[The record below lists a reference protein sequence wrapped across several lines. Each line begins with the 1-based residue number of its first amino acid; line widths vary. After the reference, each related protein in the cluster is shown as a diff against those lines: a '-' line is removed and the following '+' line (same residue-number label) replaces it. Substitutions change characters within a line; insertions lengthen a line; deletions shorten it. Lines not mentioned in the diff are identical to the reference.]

1 MKIAVCINFVPD
13 TASKIK
19 LTDTKKIDLNGLSFV
34 INPFDEFAIE
44 EALKTKEKFGGETFV
59 ICLGSESKKEGIR
72 KALAMGVDNG
82 ILLKYDDYMD
92 PYNIAV
98 NLAAQI
104 KSSECEIVFFGKQS
118 VDYDNGI
125 TGIITAELLNYNCIS
140 VVTKLD
146 IEGTEVTAE
155 REIEGGKEIVKSTLP
170 IVITAQKGLNE
181 PRYASLK
188 GIMASKK
195 KIIEEKDVLAG
206 NLLVENLS
214 FDLPPAKNAG
224 RILGSD
230 GAAVVELV
238 KLLNEEAKI
247 I

>member
-1 MKIAVCINFVPD
+1 MKIAVCINYVPD

-19 LTDTKKIDLNGLSFV
+19 LTDDNRIDENGLSYV

-44 EALKTKEKFGGETFV
+44 EALKTKEKFGGEIFA
-59 ICLGSESKKEGIR
+59 ISAGNDAKKEGIK

-82 ILLKYDDYMD
+82 ILLKYDGYMD
-92 PYNIAV
+92 PFNIAD

-104 KSSECEIVFFGKQS
+104 KTLGSNIVFFGRQS

-125 TGIITAELLNYNCIS
+125 TGLLTAELLNYNCIS
-140 VVTKLD
+140 IVTKLD
-146 IEGTEVTAE
+146 IQGNEVTAE
-155 REIEGGKEIVKSTLP
+155 REIEGGKEVVKSTLP
-170 IVITAQKGLNE
+170 IVITTQKGLNE
-181 PRYASLK
+181 PRYATLK

-195 KIIEEKDVLAG
+195 KVIEEINITSVS
-206 NLLVENLS
+206 NLVENVS
-214 FDLPPAKNAG
+214 YKLPKVKNPG

-230 GAAVVELV
+230 ASAVNELV
-238 KLLNEEAKI
+238 KLLRDEAKI